1 MKAVNLIP
9 AEERRNTSAGGRS
22 GGAAYALLGVLGVLV
37 LVAAAY
43 ALSNR
48 QVSHRKAE
56 LAQLESS
63 AAAAEAKAQG
73 MAGYTDFTS
82 LRQKREQTVKSIAAS
97 RFDWA
102 HALHEVARTIPAN
115 AWLTSLVGTVAP
127 GVNTGGG
134 ASPNSL
140 RGSLPVP
147 AIDIAGCTTSQK
159 SVARMLVHMRQID
172 GVQQVALESSS
183 KSDSNSGG
191 SGTSAGGGGDCRN
204 GNDKFPT
211 FAMTIFFKAVT
222 PIAAAPATTAS
233 PAASTTTTTPSSTPT
248 SSTTST
254 GAGR

>member
-9 AEERRNTSAGGRS
+9 AEERRTSSGGGRS

-43 ALSNR
+43 ALSTR
-48 QVSHRKAE
+48 QVNHRKAE
-56 LAQLESS
+56 LAQLQSD
-63 AAAAEAKAQG
+63 AAAAEAQVQRL
-73 MAGYTDFTS
+73 AGFTDFTS
-82 LRQKREQTVKSIAAS
+82 LRAKREQTVKSIAAS

-127 GVNTGGG
+127 NVSTGGG
-134 ASPNSL
+134 ASANSL
-140 RGSLPVP
+140 RNSLSVP
-147 AIDIAGCTTSQK
+147 AIDITGCTTSQK

-172 GVQQVALESSS
+172 GVQQVALESSQ
-183 KSDSNSGG
+183 KSDSGSGG
-191 SGTSAGGGGDCRN
+191 SGTSGGSCNAGS
-204 GNDKFPT
+204 DKFPT
-211 FAMTIFFKAVT
+211 FAMTIFFKAAT
-222 PIAAAPATTAS
+222 PIAGAPTGTTT

-248 SSTTST
+248 STTTST

>member
-56 LAQLESS
+56 LAQLQRS
-63 AAAAEAKAQG
+63 AAAAEAQAQRL
-73 MAGYTDFTS
+73 AGFTDFTS
-82 LRQKREQTVKSIAAS
+82 LRQKREQTIKSIAAS
-97 RFDWA
+97 RFDWS

-115 AWLTSLVGTVAP
+115 AWLSSLVGTVAP
-127 GVNTGGG
+127 GVSPGGG

-140 RGSLPVP
+140 RSSLAVP
-147 AIDIAGCTTSQK
+147 AIDITGCTTSQK

-172 GVQQVALESSS
+172 GVQQVALESAVKSGSS
-183 KSDSNSGG
+183 
-191 SGTSAGGGGDCRN
+191 GGGGGGGCGASDQY
-204 GNDKFPT
+204 PA
-211 FAMTIFFKAVT
+211 FAMTIFFKPAT
-222 PIAAAPATTAS
+222 PVAAAPTSAVT
-233 PAASTTTTTPSSTPT
+233 PAASTTTTT
-248 SSTTST
+248 TST